1 MQLEQIGRKDIIEQL
16 GKVDGKATATD
27 AAQSEQKIA
36 NGKLRSISVNNLF
49 YNKNDLREKT
59 MTEKMEEQ
67 LAQGTDA
74 SLLHNQMAVY
84 AQTTSGKDY
93 EKMQEEGFSPM
104 HMEAHTIVTV
114 TDRIKVAMA
123 KGGADISK
131 MGGISDAKLEAMSDS
146 AGQKVQLEHAL
157 NNADLPVEE
166 DTLAAGQIAMTKTQE
181 MDGDLSLG
189 AACYMLKNDLSPT
202 IDHVYQAYFSGG
214 TENGMTDEMEALPKD
229 LQAQLETM
237 LTDAGMEASDKNL
250 TYCNYLIKNQIP
262 VTTENLTYMAKLLEM
277 PLNQEIGATAEQ
289 IADAVAEGNEPG
301 DAMLLSDYSLM
312 GKAKDLYAKQMKELD
327 AITSTRQMQEARLL
341 MSVEAN
347 YSLLKKGIAI
357 DTMLIEET
365 VDALKSL
372 EEEYVKQM
380 LSVDDPKQ
388 TEANVAI
395 YQDYR
400 EAQETL
406 GSAPAAFLA
415 QIPAVEEMT
424 LRQVSAEAGK
434 ASAAFESAESRYET
448 VWTEPRKDLGDS
460 IHKAFANVDD
470 ILQDQGMELTEE
482 NRRAVRILAY
492 NEMDLTGENIQKVRQ
507 SDVAVQKMFRAMK
520 PASVME
526 MIRQGHNPLDLT
538 VKDLTDLA
546 EGLLEQGESKT
557 GQDSDEYAKFL
568 WKLEQT
574 GDISQEERDSYIGI
588 YRMIYQVEAGDGAAI
603 GALMMQGKDVTLRN
617 LMTAVRSTKHSG
629 QEYAI
634 DDSFGQVDSFDRTAL
649 SMIEQ
654 AEMAFQAKCLY
665 EAKDTMTPVKMK
677 QFESKDAYMDL
688 TPEQFKSQLDI
699 LESMRLAP
707 QEALSGQDA
716 AYVKEEE
723 AVEEMAR
730 EQTRQEVAEALKS
743 EEAVYQMLDKYDLPQ
758 TPAFLS
764 SISEMLRDRNS
775 VYRNLQRFAS
785 GNSQDASAKQ
795 ISDLIEDLIE
805 EYGEACK
812 TPKEMADA
820 QHKLEETA
828 EKVMKNML
836 VEKDVTSIDVR
847 GMKLVMTQI
856 QALGKMGE
864 QSETYNIPILVED
877 KLGNLSLKI
886 VRGSE
891 EKGLVDVALNM
902 DESGAVSASF
912 RYENGQISGDVAFE
926 KEDIAGL
933 FSEHMPYL
941 ANAMRQETGL
951 PVSFAYATDAGTNVD
966 DFYEKEDADFAVTK
980 EQDAVSTKVLYGIA
994 RSFIAEVA
1002 ELLS

>member
-36 NGKLRSISVNNLF
+36 NGKLRSISVNNPF

-189 AACYMLKNDLSPT
+189 AACYMLKNGLSPT

-237 LTDAGMEASDKNL
+237 LMDAGMEASDENL

-357 DTMLIEET
+357 DTMSIEET

-649 SMIEQ
+649 SIIEQ
-654 AEMAFQAKCLY
+654 AEMAFQANCLY

>member
-36 NGKLRSISVNNLF
+36 NGKLRSISVNNPF

-131 MGGISDAKLEAMSDS
+131 MGGISDAKLEAMSGS

-166 DTLAAGQIAMTKTQE
+166 DTLAAGKIAMTKTQE

-237 LTDAGMEASDKNL
+237 LTDAGMEASDENL

-357 DTMLIEET
+357 DTMSIEET

-649 SMIEQ
+649 SIIEQ
-654 AEMAFQAKCLY
+654 AEMAFQANCLY

-795 ISDLIEDLIE
+795 ISDLIEDLIK

>member
-36 NGKLRSISVNNLF
+36 NGKLRSISVNNPF

-189 AACYMLKNDLSPT
+189 AACYMLKNGLSPT

-237 LTDAGMEASDKNL
+237 LMDAGMEASDENL

-357 DTMLIEET
+357 DTMSIEET

-649 SMIEQ
+649 SIIEQ
-654 AEMAFQAKCLY
+654 AEMAFQANCLY

-951 PVSFAYATDAGTNVD
+951 PVSFAYATDAGTIVD

>member
-36 NGKLRSISVNNLF
+36 NGKLRSISVNNPF

-237 LTDAGMEASDKNL
+237 LTDAGMEASDENL

-357 DTMLIEET
+357 DTMSIEET

-434 ASAAFESAESRYET
+434 ASAAFEGAESRYET

-649 SMIEQ
+649 SIIEQ
-654 AEMAFQAKCLY
+654 AEMAFQANCLY

>member
-1 MQLEQIGRKDIIEQL
+1 MQLEQIGRKDIIEQV
-16 GKVDGKATATD
+16 GKTDGKATVADT
-27 AAQSEQKIA
+27 AQSQEKIVK
-36 NGKLRSISVNNLF
+36 GTLRNISVNNPF
-49 YNKNDLREKT
+49 YNKNDLKEKT
-59 MTEKMEEQ
+59 ITEKLEEQ

-84 AQTTSGKDY
+84 AQTTSGRDY

-123 KGGADISK
+123 KGGVDISH

-157 NNADLPVEE
+157 ENADLPVEE
-166 DTLAAGQIAMTKTQE
+166 DRIAAGQIAMTKTEE
-181 MDGDLSLG
+181 MSGDLSLG

-214 TENGMTDEMEALPKD
+214 TEKGMTDDMEALPKD
-229 LQAQLETM
+229 LQVQLETM
-237 LTDAGMEASDKNL
+237 LKEAGMEVSDENL

-262 VTTENLTYMAKLLEM
+262 VTTENLTYMTKLLEM
-277 PLNQEIGATAEQ
+277 PLDQESQITAEQ
-289 IADAVAEGNEPG
+289 IADAVAEGREPG

-312 GKAKDLYAKQMKELD
+312 GQAKDLYEKQMKELD

-357 DTMLIEET
+357 DTMSIEET

-406 GSAPAAFLA
+406 GNAPAAFLA

-434 ASAAFESAESRYET
+434 TTAAFETAESRYET

-460 IHKAFANVDD
+460 IQKAFANVDD
-470 ILQDQGMELTEE
+470 MLEDQGMELSEE

-507 SDVAVQKMFRAMK
+507 SDMAVQKMFRAMK

-546 EGLLEQGESKT
+546 EDLSGQGDSKT

-574 GDISQEERDSYIGI
+574 GNISPEERDSYIGI

-617 LMTAVRSTKHSG
+617 LMTAVRSTRHSG

-634 DDSFGQVDSFDRTAL
+634 DDSFGQVDSFDRASL
-649 SMIEQ
+649 SITEQ
-654 AEMAFQAKCLY
+654 AEMAFQANCLY

-677 QFESKDAYMDL
+677 QFDSQDAYMDL

-699 LESMRLAP
+699 LEAMRLEP
-707 QEALSGQDA
+707 QENLSGQDA

-730 EQTRQEVAEALKS
+730 EQTRQEVTEALKS

-758 TPAFLS
+758 TPAFLNG
-764 SISEMLRDRNS
+764 ISEMLRDRNN
-775 VYRNLQRFAS
+775 VYRNLQRFAA
-785 GNSQDASAKQ
+785 GDSQDASAKQ

-820 QHKLEETA
+820 QRKLEETA

-856 QALGKMGE
+856 QALGRMGE

-891 EKGLVDVALNM
+891 EKGLVDVALDM
-902 DESGAVSASF
+902 DESGVVSASF
-912 RYENGQISGDVAFE
+912 RYENGEISGNVAFE
-926 KEDIAGL
+926 RDDIAGL

-941 ANAMRQETGL
+941 ANAMREATGL
-951 PVSFAYATDAGTNVD
+951 PVSFAYATDAETNVD
-966 DFYEKEDADFAVTK
+966 DFYEKEDVDFAVTK
-980 EQDAVSTKVLYGIA
+980 DQDAVSTKVLYGIA
-994 RSFIAEVA
+994 RSFVGEVA